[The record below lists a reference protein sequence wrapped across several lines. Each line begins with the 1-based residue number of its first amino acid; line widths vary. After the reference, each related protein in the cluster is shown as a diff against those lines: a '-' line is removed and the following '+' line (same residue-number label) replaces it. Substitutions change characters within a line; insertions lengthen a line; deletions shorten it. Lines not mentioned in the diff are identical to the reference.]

1 MRRLAILV
9 LSAGLAAAGWL
20 GWRAGGLE
28 ALAWLVLGAAVA
40 VAVCTLA
47 YCHAVRQHCRQHCR
61 GTVGGTVDGWGGTVD
76 YTVDCTVDCTAPPT
90 VRALSDSTAVPPT
103 RLFCDS
109 RRSGAGVV

>member
-1 MRRLAILV
+1 MRRLAQAV

-28 ALAWLVLGAAVA
+28 ALAWLVLLSALA

-47 YCHAVRQHCRQHCR
+47 YCHAVRQRSRLHCRQHCR

-103 RLFCDS
+103 RLIGGS
-109 RRSGAGVV
+109 RR

>member
-40 VAVCTLA
+40 VSVCTLA
-47 YCHAVRQHCRQHCR
+47 YCHAVRQHCRQHCT
-61 GTVGGTVDGWGGTVD
+61 GTVVDWGG
-76 YTVDCTVDCTAPPT
+76 TVDCTVDCTVDYTAPPT

-103 RLFCDS
+103 RLIGDS

>member
-40 VAVCTLA
+40 LAVCTLA

-61 GTVGGTVDGWGGTVD
+61 LHCTDTVDGWGGTVD
-76 YTVDCTVDCTAPPT
+76 DTVDCTVARLPPPT

-103 RLFCDS
+103 RLIGDS
-109 RRSGAGVV
+109 M